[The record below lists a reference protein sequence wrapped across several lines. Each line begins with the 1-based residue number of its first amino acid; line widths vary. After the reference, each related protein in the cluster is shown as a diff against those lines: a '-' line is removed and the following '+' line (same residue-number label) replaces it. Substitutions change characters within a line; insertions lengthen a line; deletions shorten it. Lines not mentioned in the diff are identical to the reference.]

1 MPAVQLVQALSLRA
15 QQGRWQG
22 PSTVARYEL
31 SYKLAFN
38 IILKTVR
45 FAAVAISRLHLLEV
59 FDMADEPEGDIGETS
74 NIGET
79 LDRFRCILIRR
90 RRWIVGIGVGVA
102 LGTVGAL
109 SLLPNRYI
117 SEATLLVVQQQ
128 VPERYVVPT
137 STTDISAALQA
148 MKREVLSRTR
158 LLKIVQDF
166 NLYEKKRRR
175 LAPETVT
182 ELMLKDID
190 IEPIDENPV
199 RKDFTAFKISF
210 IAESP
215 ALAQRVTNT
224 LTYLFISENLR
235 TREEQSVNT
244 TAFLHEQVEEKRK
257 TLEERERTLRDLK
270 MHFLGELPEQQ
281 QGNLGIL
288 TGLQAQ
294 LQNTLAALNHAQE
307 QRVYL
312 ESLLNGYLTQPM
324 AELSQLRAK
333 RAKLLEVYTPQYP
346 AVVKIDQDIEKAEA
360 FLRGLQEDRGGQGKE
375 GYGTAAPAGI
385 TEQPAIA
392 QVKSQLDANRV
403 EIMNLSKEEARL
415 KNAVAEYERRLNAT
429 PAREQ
434 QLLTANRDLEQLQ
447 QEYAELQKKEEES
460 RLATNLEKN
469 QGGQQF
475 RLVDPPSLPVVPS
488 TPKRLKVSV
497 GGVAA
502 GFGLGLA
509 IALLI
514 EMKDRSLHTEA
525 DVIRQFSPPLV
536 LAVPMV
542 LTSREKHVRFWGS
555 AAELAAG
562 AISMALV
569 CLAEFYVY
577 RKG

>member
-1 MPAVQLVQALSLRA
+1 
-15 QQGRWQG
+15 
-22 PSTVARYEL
+22 
-31 SYKLAFN
+31 
-38 IILKTVR
+38 
-45 FAAVAISRLHLLEV
+45 
-59 FDMADEPEGDIGETS
+59 MADELEEDISENG

-79 LDRFRCILIRR
+79 LDRFLCILIRR
-90 RRWIVGIGVGVA
+90 RRWVVGIGVVVS
-102 LGTVGAL
+102 LGTAGAL
-109 SLLPNRYI
+109 SLLPSRYT

-182 ELMLKDID
+182 ELMLRDID
-190 IEPIDENPV
+190 VEPLDENPV
-199 RKDFTAFKISF
+199 RKDLVTAFKISF

-257 TLEERERTLRDLK
+257 ALEERERSLRDLK

-288 TGLQAQ
+288 NGLQSQ
-294 LQNTLAALNHAQE
+294 LQNTLAAVNRAQE

-312 ESLLNGYLTQPM
+312 ESLLSGYLAQPM

-346 AVVKIDQDIEKAEA
+346 AVVKIDQDIAKAEA
-360 FLRGLQEDRGGQGKE
+360 FLRSLQDDTGRERKV
-375 GYGTAAPAGI
+375 GYATAAPVGL
-385 TEQPAIA
+385 TEQPAVA

-403 EIMNLSKEEARL
+403 ENMNLSKEEARL
-415 KNAVAEYERRLNAT
+415 KDAVAEYERRLNAT

-434 QLLTANRDLEQLQ
+434 QLLTASRDLEQLR
-447 QEYAELQKKEEES
+447 QEFAELQKKEEES
-460 RLATNLEKN
+460 RLATSLEKN

-475 RLVDPPSLPVVPS
+475 RLVDPPSLPSVPS
-488 TPKRLKVSV
+488 SPKRLKLSV
-497 GGVAA
+497 GGIAA

-509 IALLI
+509 MAFLL

-525 DVIRQFSPPLV
+525 DVIRHFSPSLV

-542 LTSREKHVRFWGS
+542 LTSREKHMRSWRN

-569 CLAEFYVY
+569 CLAEFYLY